1 MKDVLRR
8 LVEGEL
14 TEEEALV
21 ELRAIQLEELGGR
34 ARLDLGRWLRRG
46 VPEVVLAAGKAPADA
61 AALAVAMADR
71 HGQGLISRMSAEHR
85 EALATSAAGAGFEV
99 LDYGAS
105 ARVVRPG
112 FAPLSIDA
120 RAGILTAGTAD
131 LPVANEARMVL
142 EACGVG
148 VRLEADLG
156 VAGLHRFV
164 APLAAILEWGADV
177 LVVAAG
183 MDGVLP
189 GLVAGLISLPV
200 IGVPVSTGYGRGGAG
215 EAALLTM
222 LQSCSTGLV
231 VVNID
236 NGVGAGTA
244 AALVAARAATARS
257 ISGDRAVSGD
267 AVSRERSRPRTRSP
281 RR

>member
-1 MKDVLRR
+1 VKDVLRR

-46 VPEVVLAAGKAPADA
+46 IPEVVLAAGKTPDDA
-61 AALAVAMADR
+61 ARLALAMAER
-71 HGQGLISRMSAEHR
+71 HGQGLISRMSPAH
-85 EALATSAAGAGFEV
+85 ATSLAVAVERAGFEAV
-99 LDYGAS
+99 AYDGTS
-105 ARVVRPG
+105 ARVLKPG
-112 FAPLSIDA
+112 FAPVSIDA

-131 LPVANEARMVL
+131 LPVANEAKMVL
-142 EACGVG
+142 EAAGVD

-164 APLAAILEWGADV
+164 APLAQILEWGADV

-189 GLVAGLISLPV
+189 GLVAGLVALPV
-200 IGVPVSTGYGRGGAG
+200 IGLPVSTGYGRGGAG

-222 LQSCSTGLV
+222 LQSCSTGLT

-244 AALVAARAATARS
+244 AALIAASAAAARSRAL
-257 ISGDRAVSGD
+257 SGGAD
-267 AVSRERSRPRTRSP
+267 APGRSRPRTRSA